1 MLKNL
6 SRGFSRVVKQL
17 RGRGRLTEENIAG
30 ALADLRAAML
40 EADAALPVAEQFLA
54 AVKEQSAGLHIGRHM
69 NPGQEFTRIVHHQLS
84 ELMGGDSAELILKKS
99 PAVVLACGTQ
109 GVGKTT
115 NLAKIAKTLKAGRKK
130 RAALASVDIR
140 RPAAL
145 RQLKILADSAAVDY
159 IDSDETQ
166 NVAARAADILQSA
179 RRQLTDTL
187 LLDTGGRLAVDE
199 EMMNEI
205 RQLAAA
211 VSPSE
216 ILFFVDAMQGQSAV
230 HAAKTFHDAL
240 NITGI
245 VLTKFDGDARGGAAL
260 SAKFVTGAP
269 VKFVGV
275 GEKLDDLQPFHPSR
289 FASRILGM
297 GDLAGLAEQTAGDL
311 GAVKTMEQSIKNA
324 GGFDLNAQ
332 LAQMRQMKKMGG
344 LSALADKLPSDLADK
359 FAGADDGGA
368 AMKKMEAIICAMT
381 PGERGAPDI
390 IKASRKRRIAKGAG
404 VEVSMVNQLLSR
416 HEQTRKMMRKF
427 SKNPGGMMRML
438 RGLR

>member
-240 NITGI
+240 SITGI

-297 GDLAGLAEQTAGDL
+297 GDLAGLAEQAAGDL
-311 GAVKTMEQSIKNA
+311 GAVKQWS
-324 GGFDLNAQ
+324 
-332 LAQMRQMKKMGG
+332 R
-344 LSALADKLPSDLADK
+344 ALKTR
-359 FAGADDGGA
+359 A
-368 AMKKMEAIICAMT
+368 ALT
-381 PGERGAPDI
+381 
-390 IKASRKRRIAKGAG
+390 
-404 VEVSMVNQLLSR
+404 
-416 HEQTRKMMRKF
+416 
-427 SKNPGGMMRML
+427 
-438 RGLR
+438 